1 MTNYV
6 AALLSLVPDAKLS
19 YTGVDPDYDVIGWAD
34 ERPKPSR
41 KKCDDAW
48 PQIEADAAAAAA
60 KASRANAYQREA
72 DPLFFGWQRDE
83 NTEQD
88 WLDKVAEIRERFP
101 YGND

>member
-6 AALLSLVPDAKLS
+6 TTLVHLVPDAKLS
-19 YTGVDPDYDVIGWAD
+19 YTGLDPDYDVIGWAD

-41 KKCDDAW
+41 KECDDAW
-48 PQIEADAAAAAA
+48 PALEIELLNSSA
-60 KASRANAYQREA
+60 KSSRAEAYRREA
-72 DPLFFGWQRDE
+72 DPLFFGWQREE

-101 YGND
+101 YTDD